1 MMRQPSG
8 VQKLSEKIVFEKLQ
22 NFDDNTTEYVTSQ
35 QLPLERLKQ
44 VEDQI
49 LMRYQES
56 ADFKDKLES
65 LQTDNGR
72 LTLKVK
78 TEPES
83 LVYSRTEK
91 GTAFIVQC
99 EDFDVKWHVSNLLQI
114 ALAVAGYEIK
124 DSKF

>member
-1 MMRQPSG
+1 M
-8 VQKLSEKIVFEKLQ
+8 SEKIVFEKLQ
-22 NFDDNTTEYVTSQ
+22 NFDENTTEYVTSQ
-35 QLPLERLKQ
+35 QLPPGRLKQ

-49 LMRYQES
+49 LARYQES
-56 ADFKDKLES
+56 ADFKDKLERIE
-65 LQTDNGR
+65 TENGR
-72 LTLKVK
+72 LTVKVK

>member
-1 MMRQPSG
+1 M
-8 VQKLSEKIVFEKLQ
+8 SEKIVFEKLQ
-22 NFDDNTTEYVTSQ
+22 NFDDNTTEYITSQ

-44 VEDQI
+44 IEDQI
-49 LMRYQES
+49 LARYEDS
-56 ADFKDKLES
+56 TDFKDKLER
-65 LQTDNGR
+65 LQATNGR

-83 LVYSRTEK
+83 LVYSRIND
-91 GTAFIVQC
+91 GTAFIVKC

-114 ALAVAGYEIK
+114 SLAMAGYEIK

>member
-1 MMRQPSG
+1 
-8 VQKLSEKIVFEKLQ
+8 LNEKIVFEKLQ
-22 NFDDNTTEYVTSQ
+22 NFDDDTTEYVTSQ
-35 QLPLERLKQ
+35 QLTLERLKQ

-49 LMRYQES
+49 LTRYQDS
-56 ADFKDKLES
+56 ADFKDKLER
-65 LQTDNGR
+65 LPTENGR

-83 LVYSRTEK
+83 LVYSRTDN
-91 GTAFIVQC
+91 GTAFIVHC

>member
-1 MMRQPSG
+1 M
-8 VQKLSEKIVFEKLQ
+8 SEKIVFEKLQ
-22 NFDDNTTEYVTSQ
+22 NFDENTTEYITSQ
-35 QLPLERLKQ
+35 QLPSERMKQ

-49 LMRYQES
+49 LARYQES
-56 ADFKDKLES
+56 PDFKDKLERIE
-65 LQTDNGR
+65 TGNGR

-91 GTAFIVQC
+91 GTAFVVQC
-99 EDFDVKWHVSNLLQI
+99 EDFDIKWHISNLLQI

-124 DSKF
+124 DTKF

>member
-1 MMRQPSG
+1 M
-8 VQKLSEKIVFEKLQ
+8 SEKIVFEKLQ
-22 NFDDNTTEYVTSQ
+22 NFDENTTEYVTSQ

-44 VEDQI
+44 IEDQI
-49 LMRYQES
+49 LSRYQDS
-56 ADFKDKLES
+56 TDFKDKLER
-65 LQTDNGR
+65 LHTENGR
-72 LTLKVK
+72 LNLRVK

-83 LVYSRTEK
+83 LVYSQTEK

-114 ALAVAGYEIK
+114 TLAMAGYEIK

>member
-1 MMRQPSG
+1 M
-8 VQKLSEKIVFEKLQ
+8 VNKLSVKVVFEKLQ
-22 NFDDNTTEYVTSQ
+22 NFDDNTTEYVSSE
-35 QLPLERLKQ
+35 QLPMEKLKQ
-44 VEDQI
+44 VENQI
-49 LMRYQES
+49 LSRYQES
-56 ADFKDKLES
+56 PDFKDKLERI
-65 LQTDNGR
+65 QTENGR

-83 LVYSRTEK
+83 LIYSRTEK

>member
-1 MMRQPSG
+1 M
-8 VQKLSEKIVFEKLQ
+8 FEKLQ
-22 NFDDNTTEYVTSQ
+22 NFDDNTTEYITLQ
-35 QLPLERLKQ
+35 QLSLDRMKQ
-44 VEDQI
+44 VEDHI
-49 LMRYQES
+49 LTRYQES
-56 ADFKDKLES
+56 ADFKDKLEK
-65 LQTDNGR
+65 LQSENGR

-83 LVYSRTEK
+83 LIYSRTDK

>member
-1 MMRQPSG
+1 MN
-8 VQKLSEKIVFEKLQ
+8 EKIIFEKLQ
-22 NFDDNTTEYVTSQ
+22 NFDDNTTEYVSSEH
-35 QLPLERLKQ
+35 LSEEKMKQ
-44 VEDQI
+44 VENQI
-49 LMRYQES
+49 LARYQES
-56 ADFKDKLES
+56 GDFRDKLER
-65 LQTDNGR
+65 LGAEDGR
-72 LTLKVK
+72 LTLKLK